1 MNLLFD
7 ASSIFELIKVKGP
20 DALQYV
26 KGNYTISLVHYEL
39 GNVLWKYRNKINV
52 GIVFNAISKLLSEM
66 NVIHVNID
74 KEILNEAIK
83 HNITYYDMAYLLT
96 SKRLNVK
103 LVTEDKML
111 IELGKIKVSQLNI

>member
-7 ASSIFELIKVKGP
+7 ASSILELIKVKGP

-52 GIVFNAISKLLSEM
+52 ELVFDAIAKLLSEM
-66 NVIHVNID
+66 NVIHVTID

-83 HNITYYDMAYLLT
+83 YNVAYYDMAYLLT
-96 SKRLNVK
+96 SKRLNAK
-103 LVTEDKML
+103 LVTEDKKL
-111 IELGKIKVSQLNI
+111 IELGGIKVSQLNI

>member
-20 DALQYV
+20 DALHHV

-39 GNVLWKYRNKINV
+39 GNILWKYRNKINV
-52 GIVFNAISKLLSEM
+52 EIIFDAISKLLSEM
-66 NVIHVNID
+66 NIIHVNID

-96 SKRLNVK
+96 SKRLNAK
-103 LVTEDKML
+103 LITEDKKL
-111 IELGKIKVSQLNI
+111 IEFGGIRVSQLKI

>member
-1 MNLLFD
+1 MSLLFD
-7 ASSIFELIKVKGP
+7 ASSVFELIKVKGA
-20 DALQYV
+20 DALRYV

-52 GIVFNAISKLLSEM
+52 ELVFDAIAKLLSEM

-103 LVTEDKML
+103 LVTEDKKL
-111 IELGKIKVSQLNI
+111 IEFGGIKVSQLNI

>member
-20 DALQYV
+20 DALQYI

-52 GIVFNAISKLLSEM
+52 GIVFNAIAKLLSEM

-83 HNITYYDMAYLLT
+83 YNVTYYDMAYLLT

-103 LVTEDKML
+103 LVTGDKKL
-111 IELGKIKVSQLNI
+111 IEFGGIRISQLKI

>member
-7 ASSIFELIKVKGP
+7 ASSILELIKVKGP

-52 GIVFNAISKLLSEM
+52 GIVFNTIAKLLSEM

-83 HNITYYDMAYLLT
+83 YNVTYYDMAYLLT

-103 LVTEDKML
+103 LVTGDKKL
-111 IELGKIKVSQLNI
+111 IEFGGIRIPQLKI

>member
-1 MNLLFD
+1 MSLLFD
-7 ASSIFELIKVKGP
+7 ASSVFELIKVKGA
-20 DALQYV
+20 DALRYV

-52 GIVFNAISKLLSEM
+52 ELVFDAIAKLLSEM

-83 HNITYYDMAYLLT
+83 HNVTYYDMAYLLT
-96 SKRLNVK
+96 SKRLNAK
-103 LVTEDKML
+103 LVTEDKKL
-111 IELGKIKVSQLNI
+111 IELGGIEVSQLNI